1 MEFELKYLEAME
13 EHNLKVSE
21 LPEDA
26 QIGIT
31 NINDV
36 MKSIK
41 MFEAKGKPI
50 SEKTIKKVK
59 AMDKW
64 VYYEILDLVND
75 TDENDGE
82 LPHDSEEIVEEL
94 EEVANKKGAKPVDEK
109 AEVVVAEV
117 VANPNDSKGL
127 QIDEDLDLAHTNGKK
142 EITFEELKSIS
153 KTAYNVIFDNYDNSG
168 DNGVETS
175 KFTLIET
182 DENVFTLT
190 KK

>member
-94 EEVANKKGAKPVDEK
+94 EEVANKKGAQPVDEK

>member
-1 MEFELKYLEAME
+1 MEFELKYLDAME
-13 EHNLKVSE
+13 EHNLKVSD

-26 QIGIT
+26 QIGVT

-50 SEKTIKKVK
+50 SEKTIKKVN

-64 VYYEILDLVND
+64 VLYEILDMVND
-75 TDENDGE
+75 TDQNDEE
-82 LPHDSEEIVEEL
+82 LPHDA
-94 EEVANKKGAKPVDEK
+94 EEVIDDLKNGADKKAESS
-109 AEVVVAEV
+109 AEVVNAEEIAQ
-117 VANPNDSKGL
+117 ANDPKGF
-127 QIDEDLDLAHTNGKK
+127 QIDKDLELAHESGKK
-142 EITFEELKSIS
+142 EIGFDELKSVS
-153 KTAYNVIFDNYDNSG
+153 KTAYDVIFKAYDNSG
-168 DNGVETS
+168 DNGIETS

-182 DENVFTLT
+182 DENLFTLT

>member
-13 EHNLKVSE
+13 EHNLKVSD

-75 TDENDGE
+75 TNENDGE
-82 LPHDSEEIVEEL
+82 LPHDSEEIVDEL
-94 EEVANKKGAKPVDEK
+94 EKVANKKVEK
-109 AEVVVAEV
+109 SVGENAEVVVAEV
-117 VANPNDSKGL
+117 IANPNDSKGL
-127 QIDEDLDLAHTNGKK
+127 QIDKDLEVAHANGKK
-142 EITFEELKSIS
+142 EIAFEELKSIS
-153 KTAYNVIFDNYDNSG
+153 KTAYNVIFDSYDDSG
-168 DNGVETS
+168 DNGIETS
-175 KFTLIET
+175 NFTLLET
-182 DENVFTLT
+182 NENVFTLT